1 MNLNGNLE
9 SRKLLRSDLESFAAG
24 VSRHVP
30 GIVEVFK
37 SAQYRKLMERAE
49 LKRDLLEEYED
60 KRDTDQLTA
69 VIDSDPELTA
79 EEKER
84 LLTSI
89 PAHKTGLRV
98 GSKEQR
104 DRIQR
109 SYDDLKARKAK
120 LADVE
125 AGTAAKAGEVRSE
138 FEAQKRRIPQEAQE
152 RFAPYLQ
159 LTEPTAADVAA
170 LKDDLKLYHDDR
182 RAGST
187 RSRSDRKAEVRRQLV
202 ALGDND
208 ITLTKGFEVAR
219 ETDPDLFQEAV
230 GLGIRPEKS
239 STSAGARSQEP
250 KSAKELLDKAYQDYS
265 ARKKDADE
273 LALVSRLVGVEATA
287 GQTFREYLESDW
299 LPNVG
304 KVFNP
309 EVADS
314 MLTALRG
321 GSAAGPAGDR
331 GSATGAGAAATAGG
345 NQVPDDLVR
354 RAYEALDRIE
364 KQIQELEA
372 RK

>member
-1 MNLNGNLE
+1 MNLNGSLE
-9 SRKLLRSDLESFAAG
+9 AKKLLRSDLESFAAG
-24 VSRHVP
+24 FSRHVP
-30 GIVEVFK
+30 GIVEIFK
-37 SAQYRKLMERAE
+37 SAQFQKLRERAE
-49 LKRDLLEEYED
+49 LKRDLLAEYED

-69 VIDSDPELTA
+69 VIDSDPDLTA
-79 EEKER
+79 EDKER

-109 SYDDLKARKAK
+109 AYDDLKARKAK
-120 LADVE
+120 LADREVE
-125 AGTAAKAGEVRSE
+125 TAAKAGDVRAE
-138 FEAQKRRIPQEAQE
+138 FEAQKRRIPKGEQE

-182 RAGST
+182 RAGS
-187 RSRSDRKAEVRRQLV
+187 SRSAGERKAEVRRQLV
-202 ALGDND
+202 AMGGND
-208 ITLTKGFEVAR
+208 MTLVRGFEVAR

-230 GLGIRPEKS
+230 GLGIRPDKS
-239 STSAGARSQEP
+239 GSSAGARRSQEP
-250 KSAKELLDKAYQDYS
+250 KSAKELLEKAYSDWS
-265 ARKKDADE
+265 ERRKDADE
-273 LALVSRLVGVEATA
+273 LALVSRMVGVEAPA
-287 GQTFREYLESDW
+287 GQSFREYLESDW

-314 MLTALRG
+314 MISALRG
-321 GSAAGPAGDR
+321 APAAAGKTAKPA
-331 GSATGAGAAATAGG
+331 SGG
-345 NQVPDDLVR
+345 GEKVPDDLVR

-372 RK
+372 RN